1 MNDCIFCKIVRGEI
15 PSFKVYEDE
24 RVFAFMDI
32 NPISE
37 GHALIIPKNH
47 AENLWEIS
55 EKNLE
60 AIHKVSKKLVQAMQT
75 ALTVDGVAIL
85 QLNGRSV
92 GQEVMHY
99 HMHLMPHKSGEPK
112 LPVTHWEL
120 RPGDMDAVKATGE
133 KIAAA
138 LQG

>member
-15 PSFKVYEDE
+15 PSFKIYEDE

-32 NPISE
+32 NPIAE
-37 GHALIIPKNH
+37 GHTLIIPKNH
-47 AENLWEIS
+47 SENLWTIS
-55 EKNLE
+55 EKDLAAVHKASQKLIQ
-60 AIHKVSKKLVQAMQT
+60 AIKTGVGAE
-75 ALTVDGVAIL
+75 GVAVL

-99 HMHLMPHKSGEPK
+99 HVHLMPRKKGAPK
-112 LPVTHWEL
+112 LQATQWEMK
-120 RPGDMDAVKATGE
+120 PGDMDAVKVTAE

-138 LQG
+138 L